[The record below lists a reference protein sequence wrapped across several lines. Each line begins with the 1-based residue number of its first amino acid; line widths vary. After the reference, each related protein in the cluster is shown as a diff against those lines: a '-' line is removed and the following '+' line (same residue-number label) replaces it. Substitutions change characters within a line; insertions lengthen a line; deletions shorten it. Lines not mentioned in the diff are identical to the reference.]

1 MGSKLTF
8 IALLFYSASLTAAPF
23 NGYIVKFKNGSGP
36 SSQRAVSSLT
46 GLGRITPIPA
56 TGFGNFALLHLR
68 EGVSGGRSLKPVDNS
83 EIEYIEPNYISS
95 VSEDPAQSGR
105 AGSYEPED
113 EMFGEQWALNNGDTG
128 EDLNALKA
136 WSVAAGSSEIKIA
149 VIDTGVDYNH
159 PDLKNRIDVNL
170 AELYGKPDLD
180 DDGNG
185 FVDDI
190 YGYNFADN
198 NGDPMDL
205 RGHGTHCAGV
215 IGAEHNA
222 IGVAGVMAK
231 VKIVPIKFISD
242 NGEGE
247 NINAVRAID
256 YAIKRG
262 VKIMSNSWGN
272 GGESQA
278 LKDAIFAAQAAGV
291 VFVAAAGNGAGNND
305 ISPVFPASYD
315 LSNVISVGAFSPSG
329 AMDSSSNYGPRS
341 VHVFAP
347 GSEILSTYQGRY
359 GFLSGTSMAAPH
371 AAGVAG
377 LMLAKDP
384 GLTPAQIKAKLIA
397 SSKKTRFLSAASVS
411 GGHIDAYEALIS
423 VIR

>member
-1 MGSKLTF
+1 MKL
-8 IALLFYSASLTAAPF
+8 
-23 NGYIVKFKNGSGP
+23 
-36 SSQRAVSSLT
+36 
-46 GLGRITPIPA
+46 LGENP
-56 TGFGNFALLHLR
+56 
-68 EGVSGGRSLKPVDNS
+68 

-95 VSEDPAQSGR
+95 VSSANDPTDKVEI
-105 AGSYEPED
+105 YTPKD
-113 EMFGEQWALNNGDTG
+113 EMFEEQWALKNNDTG
-128 EDLNALKA
+128 EDLNLQKA
-136 WSVAAGSSEIKIA
+136 WAITKGSPDIRIA

-159 PDLKNRIDVNL
+159 PDLKNQIDVNL
-170 AELYGKPDLD
+170 AELNGKPGID

-190 YGYNFADN
+190 YGYNFAED
-198 NGDPMDL
+198 NGDPMDV

-231 VKIVPIKFISD
+231 VKIVPIKFISN

-272 GGESQA
+272 GGRSQA
-278 LKDAIFAAQAAGV
+278 LQDAIAAAEAAGI
-291 VFVAAAGNGAGNND
+291 VFIAAAGNDSSNND
-305 ISPVFPASYD
+305 TSPLFPASYD
-315 LSNVISVGAFSPSG
+315 LANVIAVGAFAPSG
-329 AMDSSSNYGPRS
+329 AMYSSSNYGLRS

-347 GSEILSTYQGRY
+347 GSDIVSTYQGRY

-371 AAGVAG
+371 VAGVAG

-384 GLTPAQIKAKLIA
+384 GLTPARIKEKLII
-397 SSKKTRFLSAASVS
+397 SSRKTSRLSSVSVS
-411 GGHIDAYEALIS
+411 GGHIDAYEALIT
-423 VIR
+423 R